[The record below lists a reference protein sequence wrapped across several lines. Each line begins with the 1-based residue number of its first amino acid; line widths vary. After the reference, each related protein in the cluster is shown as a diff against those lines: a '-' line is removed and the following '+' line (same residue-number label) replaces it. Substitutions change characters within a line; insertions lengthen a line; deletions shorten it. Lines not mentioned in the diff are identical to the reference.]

1 MFMFGPLDIPAWAT
15 STAAYCA
22 SLAHKANH
30 SFDPNCQFVVFDH
43 PKFGRRK
50 LTESSN
56 KDKYHQRK

>member
-30 SFDPNCQFVVFDH
+30 SFNPNCQFVVFDH

-50 LTESSN
+50 TEYFT
-56 KDKYHQRK
+56 KDKYNQRK